1 MMFAFKFCNGPFTVQ
16 LETWHETKIQNGLP
30 SRIKHL
36 NASAC
41 HRQAMWIFC
50 NGLGAQSQPHFSM
63 PNLTSQ
69 TRCKSPLPN
78 SQPTC
83 CLGNELGFNCGIDC
97 CMNCQCATCQRDFQS
112 NLKHG
117 LPHLLA
123 ILTLNQTIIQPFTQ
137 TLNRPFKQQQEM
149 NTNAPALR

>member
-1 MMFAFKFCNGPFTVQ
+1 MFAFQFCNGPLSFPF
-16 LETWHETKIQNGLP
+16 ETLHETEIQNGLP

-36 NASAC
+36 TASAC

-123 ILTLNQTIIQPFTQ
+123 ILTKMIAHTCQHQLD
-137 TLNRPFKQQQEM
+137 
-149 NTNAPALR
+149 